1 MLRVRRLRLHQRL
14 FLSSIATPL
23 GRYGLGLWRFTHES
37 VDEADR
43 LIHSAVDCGITLLD
57 NAAVYG
63 RNWGGT
69 GFGAAEELL
78 GAVLR
83 RSPALRTSVCV
94 ATKGG
99 ITPGIPYDQSPA
111 TLRRECEDSLRRL
124 GVERIDLYQIHRPDL
139 FAHPGETA
147 DTLMALRHE
156 GKIDRIGVSNFTPA
170 QHDAFVAHLTGRL
183 RLPIATSQ
191 PEYSAA
197 SLGPLRDG
205 TFDLCMRDGVTP
217 LAWSPLAGG
226 RLVTGENV
234 RPELM
239 AVIDDIASKHGA
251 TREQVAYAFVLSHP
265 AQPVVLLGTQRPERL
280 VAATS
285 SPLQSLEREELY
297 RIVAASEGRPL
308 P

>member
-1 MLRVRRLRLHQRL
+1 
-14 FLSSIATPL
+14 
-23 GRYGLGLWRFTHES
+23 LWRFTHES
-37 VDEADR
+37 VEVADR
-43 LIHSAVDCGITLLD
+43 LIHSAVDCGISLLD

-63 RNWGGT
+63 GNWGGR

-78 GAVLR
+78 GAVLK
-83 RSPALRTSVCV
+83 RSPALRSKVCV

-124 GVERIDLYQIHRPDL
+124 GIDRIDLYQVHRPDL
-139 FAHPGETA
+139 FAHPRETA
-147 DTLMALRHE
+147 ETLMALRRE
-156 GKIDRIGVSNFTPA
+156 GKIDRVGVSNFTPA
-170 QHDAFVAHLTGRL
+170 QHEALAAHLAV
-183 RLPIATSQ
+183 PIETTQ

-197 SLGPLRDG
+197 ALAPLRDG
-205 TFDLCMRDGVTP
+205 TFDLCMRAGVTP

-226 RLVTGENV
+226 RLVTGEGI
-234 RPELM
+234 RPELL
-239 AVIDDIASKHGA
+239 AVIDELASVHGS

-265 AQPVVLLGTQRPERL
+265 AKPVVLLGTQKSERL
-280 VAATS
+280 LAATS
-285 SPLQSLEREELY
+285 SPLQSLTRNELY

>member
-1 MLRVRRLRLHQRL
+1 MTGDTNLRVSP
-14 FLSSIATPL
+14 F
-23 GRYGLGLWRFTHES
+23 GRYGLGLWRFTTES
-37 VDEADR
+37 VEEATR
-43 LIHSAVDCGITLLD
+43 LISTAVDCGISLLD

-63 RNWGGT
+63 RNWGGK

-78 GAVLR
+78 GSVLQR
-83 RSPALRTSVCV
+83 TPSLRAKVCV

-99 ITPGIPYDQSPA
+99 ITPGIPYDQSPT

-124 GVERIDLYQIHRPDL
+124 RIERIDLYQIHRPDL
-139 FAHPGETA
+139 FAHPQETA
-147 DTLMALRHE
+147 ATLMALRRE
-156 GKIDRIGVSNFTPA
+156 GKIDRVGVSNFSPS
-170 QHDAFVAHLTGRL
+170 QHEALAAHLNV
-183 RLPIATSQ
+183 PIETSQ

-197 SLGPLRDG
+197 ALAPLRDG
-205 TFDLCMRDGVTP
+205 TFDLCMREGVTP

-239 AVIDDIASKHGA
+239 AVIDEIAAARST

-265 AQPVVLLGTQRPERL
+265 STPVVLLGTQKPERL

-285 SPLQSLEREELY
+285 SPVQSLERTELY

>member
-1 MLRVRRLRLHQRL
+1 MTGDTNLRVSP
-14 FLSSIATPL
+14 F
-23 GRYGLGLWRFTHES
+23 GRYGLGLWRFTTES
-37 VDEADR
+37 VEEATR
-43 LIHSAVDCGITLLD
+43 LISTAVDCGISLLD

-63 RNWGGT
+63 RNWGGK

-78 GAVLR
+78 GSVLQR
-83 RSPALRTSVCV
+83 TPSLRARVCV

-99 ITPGIPYDQSPA
+99 ITPGIPYDQSPT

-124 GVERIDLYQIHRPDL
+124 RVERIDLYQIHRPDL
-139 FAHPGETA
+139 FAHPQETA
-147 DTLMALRHE
+147 ETLMALRRE
-156 GKIDRIGVSNFTPA
+156 GKIDRVGVSNFSPS
-170 QHDAFVAHLTGRL
+170 QHEALAAHLNV
-183 RLPIATSQ
+183 PIETSQ

-197 SLGPLRDG
+197 ALAPLRDG
-205 TFDLCMRDGVTP
+205 TFDLCMREGVTP

-239 AVIDDIASKHGA
+239 AVIDEIAAARST

-265 AQPVVLLGTQRPERL
+265 SRPVVLLGTQKPERL

-285 SPLQSLEREELY
+285 SPVQSLERTELY

>member
-1 MLRVRRLRLHQRL
+1 MVGMS
-14 FLSSIATPL
+14 F
-23 GRYGLGLWRFTHES
+23 GRYGLGLWRFTTES
-37 VDEADR
+37 VADATT
-43 LIHSAVDCGITLLD
+43 LISVAVDNGVTLLD

-63 RNWGGT
+63 RNWGGK

-78 GAVLR
+78 GAVLKQ
-83 RSPALRTSVCV
+83 SPALRNKVCI

-124 GVERIDLYQIHRPDL
+124 GVERIDLYQVHRPDL
-139 FAHPGETA
+139 FAHPRETA
-147 DTLMALRHE
+147 ETLMALRRE
-156 GKIDRIGVSNFTPA
+156 GKIDRVGVSNFTPA
-170 QHDAFVAHLTGRL
+170 QHEALAAHLDV
-183 RLPIATSQ
+183 PIETSQ

-197 SLGPLRDG
+197 ALGPLRDG
-205 TFDLCMRDGVTP
+205 TFDLCMREGVVP

-234 RPELM
+234 RPELI
-239 AVIDDIASKHGA
+239 AVIDEVAKARGT

-265 AQPVVLLGTQRPERL
+265 ARPVVLLGTQKPERII
-280 VAATS
+280 AATS
-285 SPLQSLEREELY
+285 SPVQSLDRAELY

>member
-1 MLRVRRLRLHQRL
+1 MVGMS
-14 FLSSIATPL
+14 F
-23 GRYGLGLWRFTHES
+23 GRYGLGLWRFTTES
-37 VDEADR
+37 VADATT
-43 LIHSAVDCGITLLD
+43 LISVAVDNGVTLLD

-63 RNWGGT
+63 RNWGGK

-78 GAVLR
+78 GAVLKQ
-83 RSPALRTSVCV
+83 SPALRNKVCI

-124 GVERIDLYQIHRPDL
+124 GVERIDLYQVHRPDL
-139 FAHPGETA
+139 FAHPRETA
-147 DTLMALRHE
+147 ETLMALRRE
-156 GKIDRIGVSNFTPA
+156 GKIDRLGVSNFTPA
-170 QHDAFVAHLTGRL
+170 QHEALATHLDV
-183 RLPIATSQ
+183 PIETSQ

-197 SLGPLRDG
+197 ALGPLRDG
-205 TFDLCMRDGVTP
+205 TFDLCMREGVVP

-234 RPELM
+234 RPELI
-239 AVIDDIASKHGA
+239 AVIDEVAKARGT

-265 AQPVVLLGTQRPERL
+265 ARPVVLLGTQKPERII
-280 VAATS
+280 AATS
-285 SPLQSLEREELY
+285 SPVQSLDRAELY

>member
-1 MLRVRRLRLHQRL
+1 M
-14 FLSSIATPL
+14 TPSPF
-23 GRYGLGLWRFTHES
+23 GRYGLGLWRFTTES
-37 VDEADR
+37 VDEATR
-43 LIHSAVDCGITLLD
+43 LIAAAVDCGISLLD

-63 RNWGGT
+63 RNWGGK

-78 GAVLR
+78 GAVLQR
-83 RSPALRTSVCV
+83 TPSLRERVCV

-111 TLRRECEDSLRRL
+111 TLRRECEDSLQRL
-124 GVERIDLYQIHRPDL
+124 RVERIDLYQIHRPDL
-139 FAHPGETA
+139 FAHPRETA
-147 DTLMALRHE
+147 ETLMALRRE
-156 GKIDRIGVSNFTPA
+156 GKIDRVGVSNFTPA
-170 QHDAFVAHLTGRL
+170 QHEALAAHLDV
-183 RLPIATSQ
+183 PIETTQ

-197 SLGPLRDG
+197 ALAPLRDG
-205 TFDLCMRDGVTP
+205 TFDLCMREGVTP

-234 RPELM
+234 RPELIS
-239 AVIDDIASKHGA
+239 VIDEIARSRNT

-265 AQPVVLLGTQRPERL
+265 SRPVVLLGTQKPERL

-285 SPLQSLEREELY
+285 SPVQSLDRTELY

>member
-1 MLRVRRLRLHQRL
+1 MAASP
-14 FLSSIATPL
+14 F
-23 GRYGLGLWRFTHES
+23 GRYGLGLWRFTSES
-37 VDEADR
+37 VDDASR
-43 LIHSAVDCGITLLD
+43 LIAAAVDVGITLLD

-63 RNWGGT
+63 RNWGGK

-78 GAVLR
+78 GAVLAR
-83 RSPALRTSVCV
+83 TPALRDKVCV

-124 GVERIDLYQIHRPDL
+124 RLERIDLYQIHRPDL
-139 FAHPGETA
+139 FAHPQEVA
-147 DTLMALRHE
+147 DTLMALRRE

-170 QHDAFVAHLTGRL
+170 QHEALAAHLRV
-183 RLPIATSQ
+183 PIETTQ
-191 PEYSAA
+191 PEYSVAA
-197 SLGPLRDG
+197 LGPLRDG

-226 RLVTGENV
+226 RVVTGENL
-234 RPELM
+234 RPELL
-239 AVIDDIASKHGA
+239 AVLDEIAAARGTS
-251 TREQVAYAFVLSHP
+251 REQVAYAFVLSHP
-265 AQPVVLLGTQRPERL
+265 ARPVVLLGTQKPERL
-280 VAATS
+280 AAAAS
-285 SPLQSLEREELY
+285 SPVQSLERTELY

>member
-1 MLRVRRLRLHQRL
+1 MVGMS
-14 FLSSIATPL
+14 F
-23 GRYGLGLWRFTHES
+23 GRYGLGLWRFTTES
-37 VDEADR
+37 VADATT
-43 LIHSAVDCGITLLD
+43 LISVAVDNGVTLLD

-63 RNWGGT
+63 RNWGGK

-78 GAVLR
+78 GAVLK
-83 RSPALRTSVCV
+83 RSPALRNKVCI

-124 GVERIDLYQIHRPDL
+124 GVERIDLYQVHRPDL
-139 FAHPGETA
+139 FAHPRETA
-147 DTLMALRHE
+147 ETLMALRRE
-156 GKIDRIGVSNFTPA
+156 GKIDRVGVSNFTPA
-170 QHDAFVAHLTGRL
+170 QHEALAAHLDV
-183 RLPIATSQ
+183 PIETSQ

-197 SLGPLRDG
+197 ALGPLRDG
-205 TFDLCMRDGVTP
+205 TFDLCMREGVVP

-234 RPELM
+234 RPELI
-239 AVIDDIASKHGA
+239 AVIDEVAKARGT

-265 AQPVVLLGTQRPERL
+265 ARPVVLLGTQKPERII
-280 VAATS
+280 AATS
-285 SPLQSLEREELY
+285 SPVQSLDRAELY

>member
-1 MLRVRRLRLHQRL
+1 VRGAAAPGTI
-14 FLSSIATPL
+14 SSSGNMVHMTF

-37 VDEADR
+37 VEVADQ
-43 LIHSAVDCGITLLD
+43 LIHSAVDCGISLLD

-63 RNWGGT
+63 GNWGGR

-78 GAVLR
+78 GAVLK
-83 RSPALRTSVCV
+83 RSPALRAKVCV

-111 TLRRECEDSLRRL
+111 ALRRECEDSLRRL
-124 GVERIDLYQIHRPDL
+124 GIDRINLYQVHRPDL
-139 FAHPGETA
+139 FAHPRETA
-147 DTLMALRHE
+147 ETLMALRRE
-156 GKIDRIGVSNFTPA
+156 GKIDRVGVSNFTPA
-170 QHDAFVAHLTGRL
+170 QHQALAAHLNV
-183 RLPIATSQ
+183 PIETTQ

-197 SLGPLRDG
+197 ALNPLRDG

-226 RLVTGENV
+226 RLVTGENI
-234 RPELM
+234 RPELL
-239 AVIDDIASKHGA
+239 AVIDELAATHGS

-265 AQPVVLLGTQRPERL
+265 AKPVVLLGTQKPERL
-280 VAATS
+280 QAAIS
-285 SPLQSLEREELY
+285 SPLQSLSRSELY

>member
-1 MLRVRRLRLHQRL
+1 MVTMS
-14 FLSSIATPL
+14 F
-23 GRYGLGLWRFTHES
+23 GRYGLGLWRFTTES
-37 VDEADR
+37 LSDAAR
-43 LIHSAVDCGITLLD
+43 LVSTAVDHGITLLD

-63 RNWGGT
+63 GNWGGR

-78 GAVLR
+78 GAVFAQ
-83 RSPALRTSVCV
+83 SPALRDRVCV

-99 ITPGIPYDQSPA
+99 ITPGIPYDQSPV

-124 GVERIDLYQIHRPDL
+124 RIERIDLYQIHRPDV
-139 FAHPGETA
+139 FAHPRETA
-147 DTLMALRHE
+147 ETLMALRRE

-170 QHDAFVAHLTGRL
+170 QHEALAAHLEV
-183 RLPIATSQ
+183 PIETTQ

-197 SLGPLRDG
+197 ALGPLRDG
-205 TFDLCMRDGVTP
+205 TFDLCMRDGVIP

-226 RLVTGENV
+226 RLVTGQNV
-234 RPELM
+234 RPDLL
-239 AVIDDIASKHGA
+239 AVLDEIAAAHGT

-265 AQPVVLLGTQRPERL
+265 AKPVVLLGTQKPERL
-280 VAATS
+280 VAAVS
-285 SPLQSLEREELY
+285 SPVQSLQRSELY

>member
-1 MLRVRRLRLHQRL
+1 MDGMS
-14 FLSSIATPL
+14 F
-23 GRYGLGLWRFTHES
+23 GRYGLGLWRFTTES
-37 VDEADR
+37 VADATR
-43 LIHSAVDCGITLLD
+43 LISVAVDNGVTLLD

-63 RNWGGT
+63 RNWGGK

-83 RSPALRTSVCV
+83 QSPTLREKVCV

-124 GVERIDLYQIHRPDL
+124 GVERIDLYQVHRPDL
-139 FAHPGETA
+139 FAHPRETA
-147 DTLMALRHE
+147 ETLMALRRE
-156 GKIDRIGVSNFTPA
+156 GKIDRVGVSNFTPS
-170 QHDAFVAHLTGRL
+170 QHEALAAHLNV
-183 RLPIATSQ
+183 PIETSQ

-197 SLGPLRDG
+197 ALGPLRDG
-205 TFDLCMRDGVTP
+205 TFDLCMRDGVVP

-234 RPELM
+234 RPELL
-239 AVIDDIASKHGA
+239 AVIDDIAKARGT

-265 AQPVVLLGTQRPERL
+265 ARPVVLLGTQKPERI
-280 VAATS
+280 VTATS
-285 SPLQSLEREELY
+285 SPVQSLDRTELY

>member
-1 MLRVRRLRLHQRL
+1 MVPMS
-14 FLSSIATPL
+14 F
-23 GRYGLGLWRFTHES
+23 GRYGLGLWRFTTES
-37 VDEADR
+37 LSDAAR
-43 LIHSAVDCGITLLD
+43 LVSTAVDHGITLLD

-63 RNWGGT
+63 GNWGGR

-78 GAVLR
+78 GAVFAQ
-83 RSPALRTSVCV
+83 SPALRDRVCV

-99 ITPGIPYDQSPA
+99 ITPGIPYDQSPV

-124 GVERIDLYQIHRPDL
+124 RIERIDLYQIHRPDV
-139 FAHPGETA
+139 FAHPRETA
-147 DTLMALRHE
+147 ETLMALRRE

-170 QHDAFVAHLTGRL
+170 QHEALAAHLEV
-183 RLPIATSQ
+183 PIETTQ

-197 SLGPLRDG
+197 ALGPLRDG
-205 TFDLCMRDGVTP
+205 TFDLCMRDGVIP

-226 RLVTGENV
+226 RLVTGQNV
-234 RPELM
+234 RPDLL
-239 AVIDDIASKHGA
+239 AVLDEIAAAHGT

-265 AQPVVLLGTQRPERL
+265 AKPVVLLGTQKPERL
-280 VAATS
+280 VAAVS
-285 SPLQSLEREELY
+285 SPVQSLQRSELY

>member
-1 MLRVRRLRLHQRL
+1 MT
-14 FLSSIATPL
+14 F
-23 GRYGLGLWRFTHES
+23 GRYGLGLWRFTTES
-37 VDEADR
+37 IDDATR
-43 LIHSAVDCGITLLD
+43 LISVAVDSGISLLD

-63 RNWGGT
+63 RNWGGK
-69 GFGAAEELL
+69 GFGAAEALL
-78 GAVLR
+78 GTVLQR
-83 RSPALRTSVCV
+83 TPSLREKVCV

-124 GVERIDLYQIHRPDL
+124 QLERIDLYQIHRPDL
-139 FAHPGETA
+139 FAHPQETA
-147 DTLMALRHE
+147 ATLMALRRE
-156 GKIDRIGVSNFTPA
+156 GKIDRVGVSNFTPA
-170 QHDAFVAHLTGRL
+170 QHEALAAHLDV
-183 RLPIATSQ
+183 PIETSQ

-197 SLGPLRDG
+197 ALGPLRDG
-205 TFDLCMRDGVTP
+205 TFDLCMREGVIP

-234 RPELM
+234 APALIAEID
-239 AVIDDIASKHGA
+239 AVAKARGT

-265 AQPVVLLGTQRPERL
+265 SKPVVLLGTQKPERL
-280 VAATS
+280 LAATS
-285 SPLQSLEREELY
+285 SPVQSLDRTELY

>member
-1 MLRVRRLRLHQRL
+1 VWRLRFHQRL
-14 FLSSIATPL
+14 LLNTDATPH

-37 VDEADR
+37 VEVADR
-43 LIHSAVDCGITLLD
+43 LIHSAVDCGISLLD

-63 RNWGGT
+63 GNWGGR

-78 GAVLR
+78 GAVLK
-83 RSPALRTSVCV
+83 RSPALRSKVCV

-124 GVERIDLYQIHRPDL
+124 GIDRIDLYQVHRPDL
-139 FAHPGETA
+139 FAHPRETA
-147 DTLMALRHE
+147 ETLMALRRE
-156 GKIDRIGVSNFTPA
+156 GKIDRVGVSNFTPA
-170 QHDAFVAHLTGRL
+170 QHEALAAHLAV
-183 RLPIATSQ
+183 PIETTQ

-197 SLGPLRDG
+197 ALAPLRDG
-205 TFDLCMRDGVTP
+205 TFDLCMRAGVTP

-226 RLVTGENV
+226 RLVTGEGI
-234 RPELM
+234 RPELL
-239 AVIDDIASKHGA
+239 AVIDELASVHGS

-265 AQPVVLLGTQRPERL
+265 AKPVVLLGTQKPERL
-280 VAATS
+280 LAATS
-285 SPLQSLEREELY
+285 SPLQSLTRNELY

>member
-1 MLRVRRLRLHQRL
+1 MT
-14 FLSSIATPL
+14 F

-37 VDEADR
+37 IDVADR
-43 LIHSAVDCGITLLD
+43 LIHAAVDCNITLLD

-63 RNWGGT
+63 GNWGGT

-83 RSPALRTSVCV
+83 RSPVLRSQVIV

-111 TLRRECEDSLRRL
+111 TLRRECEDSLRRM
-124 GVERIDLYQIHRPDL
+124 GIERIDLYQIHRPDL
-139 FAHPGETA
+139 FAHPRETA
-147 DTLMALRHE
+147 ETLVALRRE

-170 QHDAFVAHLTGRL
+170 QHDALAGHLTGHFRI
-183 RLPIATSQ
+183 PIETSQ
-191 PEYSAA
+191 PEYSPAA
-197 SLGPLRDG
+197 LGPMRDG

-226 RLVTGENV
+226 RLVTGEKM

-239 AVIDDIASKHGA
+239 AVIDDIAATHNA

-265 AQPVVLLGTQRPERL
+265 AKPVVLLGTQKPERL
-280 VAATS
+280 VVATS
-285 SPLQSLEREELY
+285 SPLQSLNRVDLY

>member
-1 MLRVRRLRLHQRL
+1 MTGDTNLRVSP
-14 FLSSIATPL
+14 F
-23 GRYGLGLWRFTHES
+23 GRYGLGLWRFTTES
-37 VDEADR
+37 VDDATR
-43 LIHSAVDCGITLLD
+43 LISTAVDCGISLLD

-63 RNWGGT
+63 RNWGGK

-78 GAVLR
+78 GSVLKR
-83 RSPALRTSVCV
+83 TPSLRAKVCV

-99 ITPGIPYDQSPA
+99 ITPGIPYDQSPT

-124 GVERIDLYQIHRPDL
+124 RVERIDLYQIHRPDL
-139 FAHPGETA
+139 FAHPQETA
-147 DTLMALRHE
+147 ETLMALRRE
-156 GKIDRIGVSNFTPA
+156 GKIDRVGVSNFSPS
-170 QHDAFVAHLTGRL
+170 QHEALAAHLNV
-183 RLPIATSQ
+183 PIETSQ

-197 SLGPLRDG
+197 ALAPLRDG
-205 TFDLCMRDGVTP
+205 TFDLCMREGVTP

-239 AVIDDIASKHGA
+239 AVIDEIAAARST

-265 AQPVVLLGTQRPERL
+265 STPVVLLGTQKPERL

-285 SPLQSLEREELY
+285 SPVQSLERTELY

>member
-1 MLRVRRLRLHQRL
+1 MVTMS
-14 FLSSIATPL
+14 F
-23 GRYGLGLWRFTHES
+23 GRYGLGLWRFTTES
-37 VDEADR
+37 LSDAAR
-43 LIHSAVDCGITLLD
+43 LVSTAVDHGITLLD

-63 RNWGGT
+63 GNWGGR

-78 GAVLR
+78 GAVLAQ
-83 RSPALRTSVCV
+83 SPALRDRVCV

-99 ITPGIPYDQSPA
+99 ITPGIPYDQSPV

-124 GVERIDLYQIHRPDL
+124 RIERIDLYQIHRPDL
-139 FAHPGETA
+139 FAHPRETA
-147 DTLMALRHE
+147 ETLMALRRE

-170 QHDAFVAHLTGRL
+170 QHEALAAHLEV
-183 RLPIATSQ
+183 PIETTQ

-197 SLGPLRDG
+197 ALGPLRDG
-205 TFDLCMRDGVTP
+205 TFDLCMRDGVIP

-226 RLVTGENV
+226 RLVTGQNV
-234 RPELM
+234 RPDLL
-239 AVIDDIASKHGA
+239 AVLDEIAAAHGT

-265 AQPVVLLGTQRPERL
+265 AKPVVLLGTQKPERL
-280 VAATS
+280 VAAVS
-285 SPLQSLEREELY
+285 SPVQSLQRSELY

>member
-1 MLRVRRLRLHQRL
+1 VIVGSRFIH
-14 FLSSIATPL
+14 A
-23 GRYGLGLWRFTHES
+23 RYGLGLWRFTSES
-37 VDEADR
+37 VADASR
-43 LIHSAVDCGITLLD
+43 LIATAVDVGITLLD

-63 RNWGGT
+63 RNWGGK

-78 GAVLR
+78 GAVLAR
-83 RSPALRTSVCV
+83 TPALRDKVCV

-124 GVERIDLYQIHRPDL
+124 RLQRIDLYQIHRPDL
-139 FAHPGETA
+139 FAHPQEVA
-147 DTLMALRHE
+147 DTLMALRRE
-156 GKIDRIGVSNFTPA
+156 GKIDRVGVSNFTPA
-170 QHDAFVAHLTGRL
+170 QHEALAAHLRV
-183 RLPIATSQ
+183 PIETTQ
-191 PEYSAA
+191 PEYSVAA
-197 SLGPLRDG
+197 LGPLRDG

-226 RLVTGENV
+226 RVATGENL
-234 RPELM
+234 RPELL
-239 AVIDDIASKHGA
+239 AVLDEIAAVRGA

-265 AQPVVLLGTQRPERL
+265 ARPVVLLGTQKPERIR
-280 VAATS
+280 AAAQ
-285 SPLQSLEREELY
+285 SPVQSLERTELY

>member
-1 MLRVRRLRLHQRL
+1 MVASP
-14 FLSSIATPL
+14 F
-23 GRYGLGLWRFTHES
+23 GRYGLGLWRFTSES
-37 VDEADR
+37 VDDASR
-43 LIHSAVDCGITLLD
+43 LIAAAVDVGITLLD

-63 RNWGGT
+63 RNWGGK

-78 GAVLR
+78 GAVLAR
-83 RSPALRTSVCV
+83 TPALRDKVCV

-124 GVERIDLYQIHRPDL
+124 RLERIDLYQIHRPDL
-139 FAHPGETA
+139 FAHPQEVA
-147 DTLMALRHE
+147 DTLMALRRE

-170 QHDAFVAHLTGRL
+170 QHEALAAHLRV
-183 RLPIATSQ
+183 PIETTQ
-191 PEYSAA
+191 PEYSVAA
-197 SLGPLRDG
+197 LGPLRDG

-226 RLVTGENV
+226 RVVTGENL
-234 RPELM
+234 RPELL
-239 AVIDDIASKHGA
+239 AVLDEIAAARGTS
-251 TREQVAYAFVLSHP
+251 REQVAYAFVLSHP
-265 AQPVVLLGTQRPERL
+265 ARPVVLLGTQKPERL
-280 VAATS
+280 AAAAS
-285 SPLQSLEREELY
+285 SPVQSLERTELY

>member
-1 MLRVRRLRLHQRL
+1 MDGMS
-14 FLSSIATPL
+14 F
-23 GRYGLGLWRFTHES
+23 GRYGLGLWRFTTES
-37 VDEADR
+37 VADATR
-43 LIHSAVDCGITLLD
+43 LISVAVDNGVTLLD

-63 RNWGGT
+63 SNWGGK

-83 RSPALRTSVCV
+83 KSPTLREKVCV

-124 GVERIDLYQIHRPDL
+124 GVERIDLYQVHRPDL
-139 FAHPGETA
+139 FAHPRETA
-147 DTLMALRHE
+147 ETLMALRRE
-156 GKIDRIGVSNFTPA
+156 GKVDRVGVSNFTPS
-170 QHDAFVAHLTGRL
+170 QHEALAAHLNV
-183 RLPIATSQ
+183 PIETSQ

-197 SLGPLRDG
+197 ALGPLRDG
-205 TFDLCMRDGVTP
+205 TFDLCMRDGVVP

-234 RPELM
+234 RPELL
-239 AVIDDIASKHGA
+239 AVIDDIAKARGT

-265 AQPVVLLGTQRPERL
+265 ARPVVLLGTQKPERI
-280 VAATS
+280 VTATS
-285 SPLQSLEREELY
+285 SPVQSLDRTELY

>member
-1 MLRVRRLRLHQRL
+1 MPESG
-14 FLSSIATPL
+14 F
-23 GRYGLGLWRFTHES
+23 GRYGLGLWRFTTES
-37 VDEADR
+37 VADATR
-43 LIHSAVDCGITLLD
+43 LISVAVDNGVTLLD

-63 RNWGGT
+63 RNWGGK

-83 RSPALRTSVCV
+83 QSPALREKVCV

-124 GVERIDLYQIHRPDL
+124 GVERIDLYQVHRPDL
-139 FAHPGETA
+139 FAHPRETA
-147 DTLMALRHE
+147 ETLMTLRRE
-156 GKIDRIGVSNFTPA
+156 GKIDRVGVSNFTPA
-170 QHDAFVAHLTGRL
+170 QHEALAAHLDV
-183 RLPIATSQ
+183 PIETSQ

-197 SLGPLRDG
+197 ALGPLRDG
-205 TFDLCMRDGVTP
+205 TFDLCMREGVVP

-234 RPELM
+234 RPELIH
-239 AVIDDIASKHGA
+239 VIDEIAKTHST

-265 AQPVVLLGTQRPERL
+265 ADPVVLLGTQKPERI

-285 SPLQSLEREELY
+285 SPVQSLDRAELY